1 LKSEEKNLKKN
12 ESKTSEKKKI
22 SAVTF
27 IGVGCLLLLA
37 VSMVAFA
44 LLTDWSDITN
54 MQTAETG
61 DTPFPFSGLLAMN
74 SEQVDASTDEDIK
87 EFTVEQDDSKTVSK
101 ENKEEDKTSK
111 KEENE
116 KKEPESKEPEGVEF
130 VADSSQKKEPEKVD
144 VEYFVDEDQYRIDLT
159 PVKEDVEEIITRT
172 KQSVGGDWSIYIT
185 IPSTGDTLSL
195 NQKKMQSASVVKLFI
210 MGAVYDDYDAI
221 LRKCDEAELEDLIE
235 KMIIVS
241 DNASADELVT
251 LLGRGDSEKGKRT
264 VTNFCH
270 EKGLVNTNMSRMLQ
284 ENSKDDNYTTTE
296 DTAKFLEMILNG
308 ELSHSK
314 EMLRHLENQER
325 TSKIPAGIPKD
336 VTIANKTGELE
347 DVQNDAAIVF
357 AKKPYII
364 CIMAD
369 GVQDYQAPIDAIVE
383 ISNKS
388 YNYLVTK
395 M

>member
-44 LLTDWSDITN
+44 LLTDWSDIRN

-74 SEQVDASTDEDIK
+74 SEQADASTDEDIQD
-87 EFTVEQDDSKTVSK
+87 FTVEQDDSDTVS
-101 ENKEEDKTSK
+101 NKEDDKTSK

-130 VADSSQKKEPEKVD
+130 VADSSQNEKPEKVD

-159 PVKEDVEEIITRT
+159 PVKEEIEEIITRT

-185 IPSTGDTLSL
+185 IPSTGDTLSM

-221 LRKCDEAELEDLIE
+221 LRKCDETELEELIE

-251 LLGRGDSEKGKRT
+251 LLGRGDSDRGKRT

-270 EKGLVNTNMSRMLQ
+270 EKGLVNTNMSRLLQ
-284 ENSKDDNYTTTE
+284 ENSSDDNYTTTE

-369 GVQDYQAPIDAIVE
+369 GVQDYQTPIDAIVE